1 MPQCKRV
8 CHLTRLCINICV
20 VTWSDT
26 NKSTNTSSNNSSNN
40 VMCAPENEIRQFQL
54 LLPDNPVHALKCL
67 VFCCR
72 CNTNVTW
79 LEKHARYVWAV
90 GCTKKLRNLGCD
102 TKDDNIRQ
110 PVCGH
115 SVCVCVCW
123 NVSQYKCHYFST
135 HFFLR
140 QKNLPNSNAHK
151 CIDLAKLPNSGDRL
165 SIFLTNFFPFRK
177 FDTVVCATN
186 ECAGECMQNPLA
198 FTKEYTRFYSLS
210 REITT
215 AVLFF
220 LLGVASPLFKI

>member
-1 MPQCKRV
+1 MRSQ
-8 CHLTRLCINICV
+8 
-20 VTWSDT
+20 
-26 NKSTNTSSNNSSNN
+26 
-40 VMCAPENEIRQFQL
+40 
-54 LLPDNPVHALKCL
+54 
-67 VFCCR
+67 
-72 CNTNVTW
+72 
-79 LEKHARYVWAV
+79 
-90 GCTKKLRNLGCD
+90 
-102 TKDDNIRQ
+102 
-110 PVCGH
+110 
-115 SVCVCVCW
+115 CVCECVRW

-140 QKNLPNSNAHK
+140 QKNLPNSNAQK

-215 AVLFF
+215 AVLFSCSV
-220 LLGVASPLFKI
+220 LLRHFSKYSVCVHIHQPTKESFNVRHFFCCSLCARNW